1 VREDAKQQ
9 LSEAAQ
15 RLHYERERGEANEVR
30 LLRLIDQARSDHT
43 AERSRLDTA
52 LKKSQQREADIQ
64 EQLTSSRKEQ
74 ELLRVTLAG
83 ADESNRLLK
92 IELEQTRTVQRE
104 MEAAHLQTVRQVEY
118 LRGELEVG
126 TRERQALELALR
138 YCHQALQACQQPPSP
153 PPEEKPSLEND
164 GNKPGL

>member
-1 VREDAKQQ
+1 MREDAKQQ

-15 RLHYERERGEANEVR
+15 RLCYERERGEANEVR
-30 LLRLIDQARSDHT
+30 LLRIIDQARSDHAT
-43 AERSRLDTA
+43 ERSRLDAA
-52 LKKSQQREADIQ
+52 LKKSQQREAYMQ
-64 EQLTSSRKEQ
+64 EQLTSCRKEH
-74 ELLRVTLAG
+74 ELLRATLAG

-92 IELEQTRTVQRE
+92 IELEQAQKVQRE

-118 LRGELEVG
+118 LQGELEVG

-138 YCHQALQACQQPPSP
+138 YCHQVLQACQQLPSP
-153 PPEEKPSLEND
+153 PPEEKPSLGND